1 MQINEFGFRRKVKEG
16 GSLKDVAVIGAGPA
30 GIHAAFLLAQAGLNV
45 ALFEAQ
51 SRVGEKAICSGVV
64 GDEAFARFDLP
75 TRPILSDIRC
85 IQAISPG
92 GKKLEHRTETP
103 LAQVID
109 KGEFN
114 RALAHR
120 AATAGVDLQL
130 GCWVSSMEVEKHSV
144 EIRYRTNEPGPASL
158 KAQVAIITT
167 GVNGSLNQ
175 SLGLAHPRQ
184 FLRAVQAE
192 MALPPNGHGNATRIF
207 VGQGVAP
214 GAFGWEIPLGN
225 NRWRVGLMTEQNPD
239 PYFAKLVR
247 RVAPD
252 TDLSTLRIDRKGI
265 AQAAV
270 GRCVAERVIAAGEAA
285 GHIKT
290 TTGGGIYYGLL
301 SAELV
306 ADVVVRAFQNNN
318 FSAQS
323 LGEFERY
330 WRSAFGSELM
340 VGYFARKL
348 ASQFTDGQIDR
359 FFDAANASDFLVR
372 LNGKLKFD
380 WHHRALLA
388 TLRALLTLPGGLKN

>member
-1 MQINEFGFRRKVKEG
+1 M
-16 GSLKDVAVIGAGPA
+16 KDVAVIGAGPA
-30 GIHAAFLLAQAGLNV
+30 GIHAAFLLAQAGLDV
-45 ALFEAQ
+45 VLFEAQ

-75 TRPILSDIRC
+75 TQPILSDIRC
-85 IQAISPG
+85 IQAVSPG
-92 GKKLEHRTETP
+92 GKKLEHRTESP

-114 RALAHR
+114 RALAQR
-120 AATAGVDLQL
+120 ATSSGATLRL
-130 GCWVSSMEVEKHSV
+130 GCWVNSLEVQKHSV
-144 EIRYRTNEPGPASL
+144 GIHYRSTEAGPASL
-158 KAQVAIITT
+158 RAQVAIITT

-175 SLGLAHPRQ
+175 ALGLAHPRQ
-184 FLRAVQAE
+184 FLRAVQTE
-192 MALPPNGHGNATRIF
+192 MTLPPNGHGNATRVF

-239 PYFAKLVR
+239 LYFAKLVR
-247 RVAPD
+247 RIAPQAD
-252 TDLSTLRIDRKGI
+252 ISTLQIDRKGI

-306 ADVVVRAFQNNN
+306 ADVVIRAFRSKN
-318 FSAQS
+318 FSTRT

-330 WRSAFGSELM
+330 WRSTFGNELM

-348 ASQFTDGQIDR
+348 ASHFSDGQIDK
-359 FFDAANASDFLVR
+359 FFDAANATNLLVR
-372 LNGKLKFD
+372 LNGRLKFD

-388 TLRALLTLPGGLKN
+388 TLRALLTLPGGLGNRC

>member
-1 MQINEFGFRRKVKEG
+1 
-16 GSLKDVAVIGAGPA
+16 LTDVAVIGGGPT
-30 GIHAAFLLAQAGLNV
+30 GIHTAYLLAQAGLDV
-45 ALFEAQ
+45 VLFEAQ
-51 SRVGEKAICSGVV
+51 SRIGDRAICSGVV

-75 TRPILSDIRC
+75 TGPILSEIKC
-85 IQAISPG
+85 IQAVSPG
-92 GKKLEHRTETP
+92 GKKLEYRTEGP

-114 RALAHR
+114 RSLAQR
-120 AATAGVDLQL
+120 AVNAGAELQL
-130 GCWVSSMEVEKHSV
+130 GCWVNSLAVEKHSV
-144 EIRYRTNEPGPASL
+144 EIQYRPAEGAPASL
-158 KAQVAIITT
+158 RAQVAIITT
-167 GVNGSLNQ
+167 GVNGSLNH

-192 MALPPNGHGNATRIF
+192 MSLPPNGHGNATRVF
-207 VGQGVAP
+207 VGRGVAP

-225 NRWRVGLMTEQNPD
+225 NRWRVGLMTEDNPD
-239 PYFAKLVR
+239 PYFVKLVQ
-247 RVAPD
+247 RVSPN
-252 TDLSTLRIDRKGI
+252 TDISTLKIDRKGI

-270 GRCVAERVIAAGEAA
+270 GRCVVDRVIAAGEAA

-306 ADVVVRAFQNNN
+306 ADVVSRAFRTRN
-318 FSAQS
+318 FSTRT

-330 WRSAFGSELM
+330 WRSTFGNELI

-348 ASQFTDGQIDR
+348 AGHFSDSQIDR
-359 FFDAANASDFLVR
+359 FFDAANASDLLVR
-372 LNGKLKFD
+372 LNGRLKFD

-388 TLRALLTLPGGLKN
+388 TLRSLLTLPGGIGRG

>member
-1 MQINEFGFRRKVKEG
+1 
-16 GSLKDVAVIGAGPA
+16 LKDVAIVGAGPA
-30 GIHAAFLLAQAGLNV
+30 GLHSAFLLAKAGLDV
-45 ALFEAQ
+45 VLFEAQ
-51 SRVGEKAICSGVV
+51 SRVGERAICSGVV

-75 TRPILSDIRC
+75 TQPILSDIRC

-92 GKKLEHRTETP
+92 GRKLEHRTEAP
-103 LAQVID
+103 LAQVLD

-114 RALAHR
+114 RALAQR
-120 AATAGVDLQL
+120 ALNAGVELQL
-130 GCWVSSMEVEKHSV
+130 GCWVNSLEVEKHSV
-144 EIRYRTNEPGPASL
+144 EIRYSSAEARAAGL
-158 KAQVAIITT
+158 RAQMAIITT

-175 SLGLAHPRQ
+175 ALGLAHPRQ
-184 FLRAVQAE
+184 FLRALQAE
-192 MALPPNGHGNATRIF
+192 LTLPPNGHGNATRVF

-225 NRWRVGLMTEQNPD
+225 NRWRVGLMTEHNPE
-239 PYFAKLVR
+239 PYFAKLLH
-247 RVAPD
+247 RVAPGID
-252 TDLSTLRIDRKGI
+252 ISTLRIDRKGI

-270 GRCVAERVIAAGEAA
+270 GRCVVERVIAAGEAA

-306 ADVVVRAFQNNN
+306 AEVVIRAFRSKD
-318 FSAQS
+318 FSAQT

-330 WRSAFGSELM
+330 WRSTFGNELM

-348 ASQFTDGQIDR
+348 AGHFTDGQIDG
-359 FFDAANASDFLVR
+359 FFDAANATDLLVR
-372 LNGKLKFD
+372 LNGRLKFD

-388 TLRALLTLPGGLKN
+388 TLRALLTLPGGLRDRL

>member
-1 MQINEFGFRRKVKEG
+1 M
-16 GSLKDVAVIGAGPA
+16 KDVVVIGAGPA
-30 GIHAAFLLAQAGLNV
+30 GTHAAFLLAQAGLNV
-45 ALFEAQ
+45 TLFEAQ
-51 SRVGEKAICSGVV
+51 NRVGEKAICSGVV

-75 TRPILSDIRC
+75 TQPILSDIRC

-92 GKKLEHRTETP
+92 GKKLEHRTQAP

-109 KGEFN
+109 KGSFN
-114 RALAHR
+114 RALAQR
-120 AATAGVDLQL
+120 ATNAGVDLQL
-130 GCWVSSMEVEKHSV
+130 GCWVNSLEVEKHSV
-144 EIRYRTNEPGPASL
+144 GIQYRTADGRPASL
-158 KAQVAIITT
+158 RAHMAIITT

-175 SLGLAHPRQ
+175 ALGLAHPRQ
-184 FLRAVQAE
+184 FLRAVQTE
-192 MALPPNGHGNATRIF
+192 MALPPNGHGNATRVF

-225 NRWRVGLMTEQNPD
+225 NRWRVGLMTEHNPD

-247 RVAPD
+247 RVAPN

-301 SAELV
+301 SAELA
-306 ADVVVRAFQNNN
+306 ADVVIRAFRSKN
-318 FSAQS
+318 FSAQT

-330 WRSAFGSELM
+330 WRSAFGNELM

-348 ASQFTDGQIDR
+348 ASHFTDGQIDR
-359 FFDAANASDFLVR
+359 FFDAANASGLLVR
-372 LNGKLKFD
+372 LNGRLKFD

-388 TLRALLTLPGGLKN
+388 TLRALVTLPGGLGAR

>member
-1 MQINEFGFRRKVKEG
+1 M
-16 GSLKDVAVIGAGPA
+16 KDVVVIGAGPA
-30 GIHAAFLLAQAGLNV
+30 GIHASFLLAQAGLDV
-45 ALFEAQ
+45 VLFEAQ
-51 SRVGEKAICSGVV
+51 NRVGERAICSGVV
-64 GDEAFARFDLP
+64 GDEAFPRFDLP
-75 TRPILSDIRC
+75 SQPILSNIRC

-92 GKKLEHRTETP
+92 GRKLEHRTDAP

-114 RALAHR
+114 RALAQR
-120 AATAGVDLQL
+120 AVNAGVNLQL
-130 GCWVSSMEVEKHSV
+130 GCWVNSLQVEKHSV
-144 EIRYRTNEPGPASL
+144 EVQFRHSETGPARVR
-158 KAQVAIITT
+158 AQVAVITT
-167 GVNGSLNQ
+167 GVNGSLN
-175 SLGLAHPRQ
+175 SALGLAHPRQ

-192 MALPPNGHGNATRIF
+192 MSLPPNGHGNATRVF

-225 NRWRVGLMTEQNPD
+225 NRWRVGLMTEDNPD
-239 PYFAKLVR
+239 PYFARLVR
-247 RVAPD
+247 RIAPQ
-252 TDLSTLRIDRKGI
+252 TDISTLRIDRKGI

-270 GRCVAERVIAAGEAA
+270 GRCVSDRVIAAGEAA

-306 ADVVVRAFQNNN
+306 ADVLIRAFRSKN
-318 FSAQS
+318 FNART

-330 WRSAFGSELM
+330 WRSTFGNELM

-348 ASQFTDGQIDR
+348 ASHFTDKQIDR
-359 FFDAANASDFLVR
+359 FFDAANASNLLVR

-388 TLRALLTLPGGLKN
+388 TLRALLTLPGGLGGER

>member
-1 MQINEFGFRRKVKEG
+1 
-16 GSLKDVAVIGAGPA
+16 
-30 GIHAAFLLAQAGLNV
+30 
-45 ALFEAQ
+45 
-51 SRVGEKAICSGVV
+51 
-64 GDEAFARFDLP
+64 
-75 TRPILSDIRC
+75 
-85 IQAISPG
+85 
-92 GKKLEHRTETP
+92 
-103 LAQVID
+103 
-109 KGEFN
+109 
-114 RALAHR
+114 
-120 AATAGVDLQL
+120 
-130 GCWVSSMEVEKHSV
+130 
-144 EIRYRTNEPGPASL
+144 
-158 KAQVAIITT
+158 
-167 GVNGSLNQ
+167 
-175 SLGLAHPRQ
+175 
-184 FLRAVQAE
+184 
-192 MALPPNGHGNATRIF
+192 
-207 VGQGVAP
+207 
-214 GAFGWEIPLGN
+214 
-225 NRWRVGLMTEQNPD
+225 MTECNPD

>member
-1 MQINEFGFRRKVKEG
+1 M
-16 GSLKDVAVIGAGPA
+16 KDVVVIGAGPA
-30 GIHAAFLLAQAGLNV
+30 GIHAAYLLAQAGLDV
-45 ALFEAQ
+45 VLFEAQ
-51 SRVGEKAICSGVV
+51 SRVGDRVVCSGVV
-64 GDEAFARFDLP
+64 GDEAFPRFDLP
-75 TRPILSDIRC
+75 TQPILSDIRC

-92 GKKLEHRTETP
+92 GKKLEHRTDAP

-109 KGEFN
+109 KAEFN
-114 RALAHR
+114 RSLAQR
-120 AATAGVDLQL
+120 AVKAGVELQL
-130 GCWVSSMEVEKHSV
+130 GCWVNSLQVEKHSV
-144 EIRYRTNEPGPASL
+144 EIQYRHMEAGPASL
-158 KAQVAIITT
+158 RAQVAVITT

-175 SLGLAHPRQ
+175 ALGLAHPRQ

-192 MALPPNGHGNATRIF
+192 MSLPPNGHGNATRVF

-225 NRWRVGLMTEQNPD
+225 NRWRVGLMTEDNPD
-239 PYFAKLVR
+239 PYFAKLVQR
-247 RVAPD
+247 IAPQ
-252 TDLSTLRIDRKGI
+252 TDISTLRIDRKGI

-270 GRCVAERVIAAGEAA
+270 GRCVTERVIAAGEAA

-306 ADVVVRAFQNNN
+306 ADVLIRAFGSKN
-318 FSAQS
+318 FSART

-330 WRSAFGSELM
+330 WRSTFGNELM

-348 ASQFTDGQIDR
+348 ASHFTDGQIDR
-359 FFDAANASDFLVR
+359 FFDAANASNLLGR

-388 TLRALLTLPGGLKN
+388 TLRSLLTLPGGMGAN

>member
-1 MQINEFGFRRKVKEG
+1 M
-16 GSLKDVAVIGAGPA
+16 KDVVVIGAGPA
-30 GIHAAFLLAQAGLNV
+30 GIHAAFLLAKGGLDV
-45 ALFEAQ
+45 VLFEAQ
-51 SRVGEKAICSGVV
+51 SRVGERAVCSGVV

-75 TRPILSDIRC
+75 RQPILSDIRC

-92 GKKLEHRTETP
+92 GKKLEHRTEAP

-114 RALAHR
+114 RALAQR
-120 AATAGVDLQL
+120 AICSGAKLQL
-130 GCWVSSMEVEKHSV
+130 GCWVNSVEIEKHSV
-144 EIRYRTNEPGPASL
+144 AIQYRSAEAGPASL
-158 KAQVAIITT
+158 RAQVAIITT
-167 GVNGSLNQ
+167 GVNGSLNHA
-175 SLGLAHPRQ
+175 LGLAHPRQ
-184 FLRAVQAE
+184 FLRAVQTE
-192 MALPPNGHGNATRIF
+192 MTLPPNGHGNATRVF

-225 NRWRVGLMTEQNPD
+225 NRWRVGLMTEENPD
-239 PYFAKLVR
+239 PYFDKLVK
-247 RVAPD
+247 RVAPY
-252 TDLSTLRIDRKGI
+252 TDISTLRIDRKGI

-270 GRCVAERVIAAGEAA
+270 GRCVVERVIAAGEAA

-306 ADVVVRAFQNNN
+306 ADVVIRAFRSKN
-318 FSAQS
+318 FSIRT

-330 WRSAFGSELM
+330 WRSTFGDELI

-348 ASQFTDGQIDR
+348 ASHFTDGQIDR
-359 FFDAANASDFLVR
+359 FFEAANATDLLIR
-372 LNGKLKFD
+372 LNGRLKFD

-388 TLRALLTLPGGLKN
+388 TLRALLTLPGGLGDRC